1 MGPSEGWQS
10 PVDCS
15 CLESSRPR
23 KGPGGSNP
31 SPSAD
36 RNMTRASFADVERR
50 PYWLAQPDAPE
61 PGPPLDSDEQAD
73 LLVIGGGL
81 TGLWAALLACE
92 EGREVVL
99 LEGERIAF
107 GASGRNGGFID
118 ASLTHGIENGVAR
131 WPDEMP
137 RLEELGRDNFA
148 AIRETIARHGLDARF
163 EETGELAFAT
173 APHQA
178 EYIPEIV
185 ETARAYGWDAQA
197 LSAAEARAEVR
208 SPTYHGAAY
217 VADGRAL
224 VDPARLAWGLAAAV
238 RAAGGRVHEQS
249 KVARLTSVGDG
260 VLAVTRGGHTVG
272 ARRAVLAT
280 SSFPPLVRAIRRY
293 VVPVYDYVLVTEPL
307 TREERES
314 LGWAGRQGLTDL
326 GNQFHYYRLIGGDR
340 ILFGG
345 YDAIYNYRN
354 GMGPHLDA
362 RTASFELL
370 SEHFFE
376 TFPQLEGVRFSH
388 AWGGAIDTCSRFS
401 VMFGKALGGRA
412 VFAVGYTGL
421 GVAASRFGAQ
431 VALDLAAGRET
442 ERTSLRMVKTKPIPF
457 PPEPLRWAGITLT
470 RRALAKADR
479 NEGRRGPWLRLLDR
493 LGMGFDS

>member
-1 MGPSEGWQS
+1 
-10 PVDCS
+10 
-15 CLESSRPR
+15 
-23 KGPGGSNP
+23 
-31 SPSAD
+31 
-36 RNMTRASFADVERR
+36 MTAEALAHAEPR
-50 PYWLAQPDAPE
+50 PYWLAQPGAPD
-61 PGPPLDSDEQAD
+61 PGPPLDADEETD

-81 TGLWAALLACE
+81 TGLWAALLARE
-92 EGREVVL
+92 EGRDVVL

-107 GASGRNGGFID
+107 GASGRNGGFLD

-137 RLEELGRDNFA
+137 QLERLGRENFA
-148 AIRETIARHGLDARF
+148 AIQQTIARHDIDARF

-173 APHQA
+173 APYQA
-178 EYIPEIV
+178 EYIPEVV
-185 ETARAYGWDAQA
+185 ETARAYGWTARA
-197 LSAAEARAEVR
+197 LSAEEARAEVR

-224 VDPARLAWGLAAAV
+224 VDPARLAWGLAAAL
-238 RAAGGRVHEQS
+238 RAAGGRIYEQTR
-249 KVARLTSVGDG
+249 VARLAQVGEG
-260 VLAVTRGGHTVG
+260 VLATTSR
-272 ARRAVLAT
+272 RRALAARQVVLGT

-314 LGWAGRQGLTDL
+314 LGWANRQGLTDL
-326 GNQFHYYRLIGGDR
+326 GNQFHYYRLIGEDR

-345 YDAIYNYRN
+345 YDAIYNFRN
-354 GMGPHLDA
+354 GMGQHLET
-362 RTASFELL
+362 RKASFELL
-370 SEHFFE
+370 SDHFFA
-376 TFPQLEGVRFSH
+376 TFPQLERVRFTH

-401 VMFGKALGGRA
+401 VMFGTALGGRA
-412 VFAVGYTGL
+412 VFSVGYTGL

-431 VALDLAAGRET
+431 VALDLADGRDT
-442 ERTSLRMVKTKPIPF
+442 ELTRLEMVRSKPIPF

-479 NEGRRGPWLRLLDR
+479 REGRRGPWLRLLDR

>member
-1 MGPSEGWQS
+1 
-10 PVDCS
+10 
-15 CLESSRPR
+15 
-23 KGPGGSNP
+23 
-31 SPSAD
+31 
-36 RNMTRASFADVERR
+36 MTAEALAHAEPR
-50 PYWLAQPDAPE
+50 PYWLAQPGAPD
-61 PGPPLDSDEQAD
+61 PGPPLDADEETD

-81 TGLWAALLACE
+81 TGLWAALLARE
-92 EGREVVL
+92 EGRDVVL

-107 GASGRNGGFID
+107 GASGRNGGFLD

-137 RLEELGRDNFA
+137 QLERLGRENFA
-148 AIRETIARHGLDARF
+148 AIQQTIARHDIDARF

-173 APHQA
+173 APYQA
-178 EYIPEIV
+178 EYIPEVV
-185 ETARAYGWDAQA
+185 ETARAYGWTARA
-197 LSAAEARAEVR
+197 LSAEEARAEVR

-224 VDPARLAWGLAAAV
+224 VDPARLAWGLAAAL
-238 RAAGGRVHEQS
+238 RAAGGRIYEQTR
-249 KVARLTSVGDG
+249 VARLAQVGEG
-260 VLAVTRGGHTVG
+260 VLATTSR
-272 ARRAVLAT
+272 RRALAARQVVLGT

-314 LGWAGRQGLTDL
+314 LGWANRQGLTDL
-326 GNQFHYYRLIGGDR
+326 GNQFHYYRLIGEDR

-345 YDAIYNYRN
+345 YDAIYNFRN
-354 GMGPHLDA
+354 GMGQHLET
-362 RTASFELL
+362 RKASFELL
-370 SEHFFE
+370 SDHFFA
-376 TFPQLEGVRFSH
+376 TFPQLERVRFTH

-401 VMFGKALGGRA
+401 VMFGTALGGRA
-412 VFAVGYTGL
+412 VFSVGYTGL

-431 VALDLAAGRET
+431 VALDLADGRDT
-442 ERTSLRMVKTKPIPF
+442 ELTRLQMVRSKPIPF

-479 NEGRRGPWLRLLDR
+479 REGRRGPWLRLLDR